1 MRTVRTFFT
10 EVFMETILNA
20 LRAVFTSAREQL
32 HHAGGSAAS
41 AARKLDRELVRIYSR
56 TMSDRLH
63 M

>member
-1 MRTVRTFFT
+1 
-10 EVFMETILNA
+10 METILNT
-20 LRAVFTSAREQL
+20 LRAVIASAREQL
-32 HHAGGSAAS
+32 HQAGGSAAS